1 MSCLSFNDV
10 TLRGKIDY
18 LLFTDSGVIIKIRA
32 ILIKNKDRREGN
44 VTGAYKKKVGTKYY
58 IDMGA
63 VKADDTFLHANAA
76 ARRKHREL
84 KRLDPFSKV
93 IGGKRKYE
101 NPKDLKRQCDKYF
114 QSLMRPVY
122 IKGQMMKDEAGNPI
136 MEQIR
141 PATISGLAQFLGIQT
156 KTLKSYHMK
165 SVSGLIP
172 PEYAEIVLEARQK
185 IEVFAEEQMYSRDG
199 ARGAQFVLQAGFGW
213 QTKGEQSEQRMN
225 KQRIKAMKQELKLK
239 QKMLDE
245 AEKTEDTELK
255 VKIIRAGLKTGDE

>member
-1 MSCLSFNDV
+1 MAAF
-10 TLRGKIDY
+10 
-18 LLFTDSGVIIKIRA
+18 
-32 ILIKNKDRREGN
+32 
-44 VTGAYKKKVGTKYY
+44 KKKVGTKYY
-58 IDMGA
+58 IDMSII
-63 VKADDTFLHANAA
+63 KADDTFLHANAV

-101 NPKDLKRQCDKYF
+101 NPKDLRKRCNEYF
-114 QSLMRPVY
+114 KSLMRPVIY
-122 IKGQMMKDEAGNPI
+122 KGEEVKDAAGNVV
-136 MEQIR
+136 MEQVK

-172 PEYAEIVLEARQK
+172 PEFAEIVLEARQR

-213 QTKGEQSEQRMN
+213 QTKSEQSEQRIN
-225 KQRIKAMKQELKLK
+225 KQKIKAMKQELKLK
-239 QKMLDE
+239 EKLLKE
-245 AEKTEDTELK
+245 AEQTDDKELK
-255 VKIIRAGLKTGDE
+255 IQIIRAGSGDG